1 MVDRGQ
7 QQKRRMIGFAFH
19 QWILDGVEEMLMK
32 IIIWQK
38 THLVSLNCTHVVSV
52 DLSEEF
58 GEKRRNRLYVFL
70 SKDE

>member
-38 THLVSLNCTHVVSV
+38 THLVSLSCTV